1 MCICVKILSENI
13 SNSSVVFIMGFF
25 DIVNIYGLIIAV
37 VLLVP
42 HIIYVK
48 THTIDKNKFT
58 NRAMVYIDRTGR
70 FFSLFLMAFNLGILE
85 QGFTEPK
92 ELMRNFWMITVFALA
107 LIYILLWLI
116 FFKTGNKGVAL
127 ATILISAFIFI
138 FSGILQVKTLL
149 MTAGIVYLI
158 GELYI
163 FSQYFKDK

>member
-1 MCICVKILSENI
+1 MR
-13 SNSSVVFIMGFF
+13 FF

-37 VLLVP
+37 IIVAP

-48 THTIDKNKFT
+48 THTIDRNKFS

-70 FFSLFLMAFNLGILE
+70 FFSLFLMAFNLGVLE

-92 ELMRNFWMITVFALA
+92 ELMRNFWMVTVFALT
-107 LIYILLWLI
+107 LIYILLWLV
-116 FFKTGNKGVAL
+116 FFKTENKGIAL